1 LRILLDTHIW
11 LWRLLEPHRI
21 PPHIGDVLDL
31 AENQLLLSPISV
43 WETLVL
49 ARKGRL
55 RLEPDPVRWV
65 RRALQE
71 SRLEMVP
78 LTHQIA
84 IKSEELTDLSSVDPA
99 DRFLAATAVVEGLTM
114 ATTDRALYDYDGLE
128 TL

>member
-1 LRILLDTHIW
+1 MRILLDTHIW

-21 PPHIGDVLDL
+21 PQHVGDVLDL

-49 ARKGRL
+49 ARKGKL

-84 IKSEELTDLSSVDPA
+84 ITSEELTDLSSTDPA
-99 DRFLAATAVVEGLTM
+99 DRLLAATAVVEDISM
-114 ATTDRALYDYDGLE
+114 ATADEVLCAFGGLQ